1 VLLCDIDRFKQVND
15 TRGHAAGDQVL
26 RVVATRLGEVARPGD
41 VPGRWGGEEFLVL
54 LPGTGPAEAAAV
66 GERTRLAIAAAPV
79 PLAEGPLTVTT
90 SVGGGH
96 RGRRRLGMPGPAGRH
111 RPVRGQG
118 ERSRPGGRRPASRAG
133 GRVANLHTGRPRCGK
148 IPMTGSGPTRHRG
161 TGIRLADQQV
171 IGKVGRV
178 TGTIGPERVG
188 EVMIPIRG
196 GSEAFNAYAADTKD
210 TISTGTRVVVIEYF
224 PPRTV
229 VVSPM

>member
-1 VLLCDIDRFKQVND
+1 
-15 TRGHAAGDQVL
+15 
-26 RVVATRLGEVARPGD
+26 
-41 VPGRWGGEEFLVL
+41 
-54 LPGTGPAEAAAV
+54 
-66 GERTRLAIAAAPV
+66 
-79 PLAEGPLTVTT
+79 
-90 SVGGGH
+90 
-96 RGRRRLGMPGPAGRH
+96 
-111 RPVRGQG
+111 
-118 ERSRPGGRRPASRAG
+118 
-133 GRVANLHTGRPRCGK
+133 
-148 IPMTGSGPTRHRG
+148 MTGSGPASHRG

-196 GSEAFNAYAADTKD
+196 GSEAFNAYAADAKD